1 MKNSTTRRS
10 VRRLLAVGLLALTPG
25 SLFAS
30 GATAASSGDDP
41 LAQTI
46 DPNQAQGS
54 GQVVL
59 DAGHVDIGPTLSTGQ
74 WTLQIHDDTSQPR
87 YWRNLDDVV
96 LQVSDESIL
105 EVPDNDSFSFLGLTP
120 GDPVW
125 VIPQVEKSG
134 VIWAGWNTQEPQV
147 LANVNG
153 GVTLRMLGVEGPG
166 DLTVYLQGGNF
177 NEPTPLWSTQQ
188 PFPQDIWIELNT
200 HTHANWVFNEPGIY
214 LVDLEVSAAM
224 GDGQQV
230 RTTGTLRLAVGD
242 DTDPAP
248 AFTAVSQIAVGA
260 AGEAGE
266 GAGNGTAGAEQTDS
280 VANPAPGQPAEHA
293 NPLAG
298 PIMWI
303 VGGVVAV
310 ALIISFTLLTLSNRK
325 NNRAALARGLAQSGE
340 DAGGNAGRNAGD
352 ADRGSSSDAAGGL
365 SQGNGGSRS

>member
-1 MKNSTTRRS
+1 MKNSTARS
-10 VRRLLAVGLLALTPG
+10 VRGLLAAGLLALTPG
-25 SLFAS
+25 LLLAS
-30 GATAASSGDDP
+30 GATATNGDDP

-87 YWRNLDDVV
+87 YWRNLDVVV
-96 LQVSDESIL
+96 LKVSDQSIL

-153 GVTLRMLGVEGPG
+153 GVTLRMLGTEGPG

-177 NEPTPLWSTQQ
+177 NEPSPLWTTQQ
-188 PFPQDIWIELNT
+188 PFPQDIWIDLNT

-214 LVDLEVSAAM
+214 LVDLEVSATL

-230 RTTGTLRLAVGD
+230 AARSTLRLAVGD
-242 DTDPAP
+242 ATDPAP
-248 AFTAVSQIAVGA
+248 AFAAVSKIASGA
-260 AGEAGE
+260 AGGNTAEGTEAG
-266 GAGNGTAGAEQTDS
+266 GAGNGAAGAEQTEQA
-280 VANPAPGQPAEHA
+280 ANPAQGQPVEQA

-303 VGGVVAV
+303 VGGVVAL

-325 NNRAALARGLAQSGE
+325 NNRAAPARGLAHSGE
-340 DAGGNAGRNAGD
+340 SAV
-352 ADRGSSSDAAGGL
+352 S
-365 SQGNGGSRS
+365 GNGGSRS

>member
-10 VRRLLAVGLLALTPG
+10 ARRLLAAGLLALTPG
-25 SLFAS
+25 LLFAS
-30 GATAASSGDDP
+30 GATAASNGDDP

-46 DPNQAQGS
+46 DPNQAQGT

-96 LQVSDESIL
+96 LRVSDQSIL
-105 EVPDNDSFSFLGLTP
+105 EVPDNESFSFLGLTP

-177 NEPTPLWSTQQ
+177 NEPTPLWTTQQ

-214 LVDLEVSAAM
+214 LVDLEVSAAL

-230 RTTGTLRLAVGD
+230 STTGTLRLAVGD
-242 DTDPAP
+242 DTDPAA
-248 AFTAVSQIAVGA
+248 AFTAVSQTAGGA
-260 AGEAGE
+260 AGEGT
-266 GAGNGTAGAEQTDS
+266 GSGNAGAEQTDLA
-280 VANPAPGQPAEHA
+280 ANPAPGQPAEQA

-303 VGGVVAV
+303 VGGVVAL

-340 DAGGNAGRNAGD
+340 GAGESAGESAGD
-352 ADRGSSSDAAGGL
+352 VGRGSSSDAAGDV
-365 SQGNGGSRS
+365 SQGNGGGHS